1 MQLNE
6 DHCGNSLLDFHPG
19 ASGDD
24 DQTVHQRPGCHLWT
38 GTVGQS
44 TIGKSQQKAMAI
56 ILMMTMKIKTTNL
69 AKGEARIVSTTF

>member
-6 DHCGNSLLDFHPG
+6 DHCGDFLPG

-56 ILMMTMKIKTTNL
+56 ILMMTMRIKTTNL